1 MGWFTDLLGTFSRS
15 FTLGRGSAGAG
26 VLDSAGNS
34 AARTYTLQDAS
45 GVVPLFGP
53 VVTATDTGTQ
63 NNYNPTGFATASVL
77 RLNPA
82 SALTINGFAAPAFA
96 KELIVVNVSAQA
108 VTLNDENASSTAAN
122 RFAFGGVNA
131 ALAQHQPLSLVYDTT
146 SSRWRA
152 AAQATVTI
160 DGLAADAAPD
170 PAVDYLLEWDASA
183 GQSKKVFISDV
194 LRQHDITLARAIA
207 LQMRLMR

>member
-53 VVTATDTGTQ
+53 VITTTDTGTQ
-63 NNYNPTGFATASVL
+63 NDYSPTGFATASVL

-82 SALTINGFAAPAFA
+82 SALTINGFAAPSFA
-96 KELIVVNVSAQA
+96 KELIVVNVSTQA
-108 VTLNDENASSTAAN
+108 VTLNDENAGSTAGN
-122 RFAFGGVNA
+122 RFVFGGVNV

-152 AAQATVTI
+152 AASPGTTI
-160 DGLAADAAPD
+160 DALTELTAVSPADDYVLA
-170 PAVDYLLEWDASA
+170 WDSSA
-183 GQSKKVFISDV
+183 GQTVKV
-194 LRQHDITLARAIA
+194 RAQNVAA
-207 LQMRLMR
+207 LPMIEAIRMNGIL

>member
-53 VVTATDTGTQ
+53 VITATDTGTQ
-63 NNYNPTGFATASVL
+63 NDYNPTGFATASVL

-108 VTLNDENASSTAAN
+108 VTLNDENAGSAAGN
-122 RFAFGGVNA
+122 RFVFGGVNV
-131 ALAQHQPLSLVYDTT
+131 ALAQHQPLALVYDTA

-152 AAQATVTI
+152 AASPGTTI
-160 DGLAADAAPD
+160 DALTELTAVSPADDYVLA
-170 PAVDYLLEWDASA
+170 WDSSA
-183 GQSKKVFISDV
+183 GQTVKV
-194 LRQHDITLARAIA
+194 RAQNVAA
-207 LQMRLMR
+207 LPMIEAIRMNGIL